1 LPIILVLNVC
11 SFITKSNQAEQYA
24 GSTIL
29 DTDGEGKPDG
39 RYGKVERTS
48 VLAYGNPYSAVS
60 LSDHFGRHSNLAN
73 PPFAN
78 AAASTGSLPNIYI
91 LSPSR
96 VDLFGE
102 IVDMVREVTHNKTG
116 RPHDKKSYDSI
127 FIEGIWGRKPGD
139 VVVLLFTLDTDDRIP
154 VEYED
159 LLPVAWPGIE
169 SALKQGK
176 PLELRSVAR
185 ETNIILLA
193 APTAEKLRQLV
204 GQSSLLIAIGG
215 RAKTSGEQSPDE
227 SWTRTGRTKG
237 PAAYIVNI
245 TDDNWR
251 EAVVSC
257 RIVTDGGLSLW
268 MNNNGAPKVQN
279 GHASFVRNF
288 KAVDSAGNTLR
299 IKDFGQARWMLSLT
313 EIQPVTLSYEVLL
326 EHDKSDLPWGR
337 DEASYVTE
345 DGAPVKSFKDIQ
357 TVAKR
362 LTPGGT
368 IDVIL
373 LRGGKEIT
381 NKITLGGEGQQVP
394 LERKIE
400 VRIDRK
406 AQLDSR
412 QKAILS
418 GITGQQQDERV
429 GNK

>member
-1 LPIILVLNVC
+1 
-11 SFITKSNQAEQYA
+11 
-24 GSTIL
+24 
-29 DTDGEGKPDG
+29 
-39 RYGKVERTS
+39 
-48 VLAYGNPYSAVS
+48 
-60 LSDHFGRHSNLAN
+60 
-73 PPFAN
+73 
-78 AAASTGSLPNIYI
+78 
-91 LSPSR
+91 
-96 VDLFGE
+96 
-102 IVDMVREVTHNKTG
+102 
-116 RPHDKKSYDSI
+116 
-127 FIEGIWGRKPGD
+127 
-139 VVVLLFTLDTDDRIP
+139 
-154 VEYED
+154 
-159 LLPVAWPGIE
+159 
-169 SALKQGK
+169 
-176 PLELRSVAR
+176 
-185 ETNIILLA
+185 
-193 APTAEKLRQLV
+193 
-204 GQSSLLIAIGG
+204 
-215 RAKTSGEQSPDE
+215 
-227 SWTRTGRTKG
+227 
-237 PAAYIVNI
+237 
-245 TDDNWR
+245 
-251 EAVVSC
+251 
-257 RIVTDGGLSLW
+257 